1 MIARRCSPRPGFS
14 LIEVLLA
21 LAILLISLIAV
32 AQLVG
37 MGSDR
42 SLDARFTM
50 KGLRLAESKLAEIE
64 AGLVPFDGAGAS
76 GEFEGDDS
84 AWQWSC
90 DISPSESGATNL
102 YKVEVRVWRD
112 VRGTEFEVRL
122 GQLMIDPKAMGSAA
136 QAERPPESQEA
147 DPLGTVTMP

>member
-1 MIARRCSPRPGFS
+1 MIARPHSRPGFS

-21 LAILLISLIAV
+21 MAILMLSLVAI

-50 KGLRLAESKLAEIE
+50 KGLRLAQSKMAEIE
-64 AGLVPFDGAGAS
+64 AGMYPFNESDMK

-84 AWQWSC
+84 AWKWSC
-90 DISPSESGATNL
+90 DAQLDDSGATNL
-102 YKVEVRVWRD
+102 YRVELRVWRE

-122 GQLMIDPKAMGSAA
+122 GQLMIDPQTMGSAA
-136 QAERPPESQEA
+136 QAERPPDSEAA
-147 DPLGTVTMP
+147 DPLGMGTMP